1 MADLKNFNFN
11 TGISSNGSRF
21 AELTDQQIET
31 MMEKKNA
38 KNTDQNTSY
47 AVRILEAFCKHA
59 KTSYKGITSSEL
71 DKLLS
76 KLYVS
81 ARTAKGDLYKLNSMK
96 AIRSGLQRH
105 FIRILNVD
113 IITDETFRMSNLCFE
128 NVLKQLKFNGKGE
141 TEHYPEI
148 EPEDLQKLYS
158 SFDLSA
164 PTGLFEKVWFDI
176 MFQLIRR
183 GRENLRSMTKST
195 FAVGVDA
202 VGKRF
207 IHQAKSELDKNHN
220 INDGAFDT
228 TGEGRIYETNTEDC
242 PVKSFVSYLDHLNPA
257 LDSLWQKPRIKI
269 NSAVWYCSWRN
280 DGISV
285 RKIRAFPK
293 IHQSF
298 DQSHKSSSP

>member
-1 MADLKNFNFN
+1 MADLKKFNFN

-164 PTGLFEKVWFDI
+164 P
-176 MFQLIRR
+176 
-183 GRENLRSMTKST
+183 
-195 FAVGVDA
+195 
-202 VGKRF
+202 
-207 IHQAKSELDKNHN
+207 
-220 INDGAFDT
+220 
-228 TGEGRIYETNTEDC
+228 
-242 PVKSFVSYLDHLNPA
+242 
-257 LDSLWQKPRIKI
+257 
-269 NSAVWYCSWRN
+269 
-280 DGISV
+280 
-285 RKIRAFPK
+285 
-293 IHQSF
+293 
-298 DQSHKSSSP
+298 